1 MQRRSYFALKLPHRW
16 WLWAVDVQLE
26 SDIDPGQLE
35 YFRRLAQRE
44 LARGDR
50 IILASAEPEWLYRG
64 AKTPRVARAT
74 SNLAYLQQE
83 IIEECGAHVYLW
95 LAGDLHHYARHEK
108 YGDPTRQRITSGG
121 GGAFLH
127 PTHGPLFGAASSE
140 TRHAVTVDGDLYER
154 KATFP
159 GGATSF
165 RLSLLNLLFLFRNPT
180 FGLLP
185 ALGYLALAWGRL
197 VGPEGRQASI
207 WTELATHPLRVV
219 LMLVLL
225 AGFVFFADAA
235 RPLFRWIGGLAHG
248 LAHIALAL
256 AIAAWAAAAFG
267 GAPDQVPL
275 RLGVSFLGGWILG
288 SILWGLYLLVALN
301 LFGAHQNE
309 AFSALRIQDYKHF
322 LRLHVTRAGDLE
334 IYPIGIPK
342 VPRRAGARVQ
352 YLLIEDPITVR
363 PHPPV

>member
-1 MQRRSYFALKLPHRW
+1 MAP
-16 WLWAVDVQLE
+16 V
-26 SDIDPGQLE
+26 
-35 YFRRLAQRE
+35 
-44 LARGDR
+44 
-50 IILASAEPEWLYRG
+50 
-64 AKTPRVARAT
+64 AKPT
-74 SNLAYLQQE
+74 SNLAFLQAE
-83 IIEECGAHVYLW
+83 VIDEGKAKVYLW

-108 YGDPTRQRITSGG
+108 YGDPNRQRITSGG

-127 PTHGPLFGAASSE
+127 PTHGPLFGAARSE

-197 VGPEGRQASI
+197 VGPEGPPPSI
-207 WTELATHPLRVV
+207 WTELATRPLRVV

-225 AGFVFFADAA
+225 AGFVFFADAT

-256 AIAAWAAAAFG
+256 AIAASAALAFG

-322 LRLHVTRAGDLE
+322 LRLHVTGAGDLE